1 MSAMNELPGT
11 LAIEDEDR
19 ARKRKRRLILI
30 AGGIIVIVAVVLLAL
45 SRMSAGGSEAPA
57 AAGAQ
62 RAGQAAVVSVIVP
75 GETEVARVITASG
88 SLEARRDQPIG
99 VSGQGGRVVQV
110 LVEPGDWVRQGQLL
124 AQIERSVQSQE
135 AAQLRANVSAAQAD
149 AALAKNELDR
159 ARALEKRGFVSKADI
174 DRKQAAYEAA
184 AARVRVN
191 QAQLGATNAR
201 IAQLDIRA
209 PTSGLILDRDVE
221 VGQVVSAGTPQLFR
235 MARGGEME
243 MRAKLSQQDLT
254 RVSVGMP
261 AEVTPV
267 GSTRSFGGQIWQVS
281 PIIDAQNRQ
290 GEVRISI
297 PYDPAIRPGGFAE
310 ARISSGV
317 TSAPLLPQSAV
328 LADANGNYV
337 LIVNA
342 DNEVERRNV
351 TVGNVDDQGVTIASG
366 LRGNEQV
373 VARAGAFLT
382 VGRKVSPVRE
392 TAAKE

>member
-1 MSAMNELPGT
+1 MAAMNHESGT
-11 LAIEDEDR
+11 LVIEDENHNSR
-19 ARKRKRRLILI
+19 RKRRMVMI
-30 AGGIIVIVAVVLLAL
+30 AGGIIVIVAVVLFAL
-45 SRMSAGGSEAPA
+45 SRISAGPSEGPA

-62 RAGQAAVVSVIVP
+62 RVGQAARVSVIVP
-75 GETEVARVITASG
+75 GESEVARAITASG
-88 SLEARRDQPIG
+88 SLEARRDQPVG
-99 VSGQGGRVVQV
+99 VSGQGGRVVSV

-135 AAQLRANVSAAQAD
+135 AAQIRANVAAAQAD
-149 AALAKNELDR
+149 AALARNELDR
-159 ARALEKRGFVSKADI
+159 ARQLEERGFVSKADI
-174 DRKQAAYEAA
+174 DRKQAAYDAA

-209 PTSGLILDRDVE
+209 PTSGLILDRNVE

-261 AEVTPV
+261 AEVKPV
-267 GSTRSFGGQIWQVS
+267 GSDRSFSGQIWQVS

-290 GEVRISI
+290 GEVRIAI

-310 ARISSGV
+310 AVISSGV

-328 LADANGNYV
+328 LADARGNYV
-337 LIVNA
+337 FIVNEE
-342 DNEVERRNV
+342 NEVERRDV
-351 TVGNVDDQGVTIASG
+351 VVGNVDDQGVTIASG
-366 LRGNEQV
+366 IDGTEQV
-373 VARAGAFLT
+373 VSRAGSFLT

-392 TAAKE
+392 AAQGS